1 MKRIMIIGCPG
12 SGKSTLS
19 KQLAVKLKLPL
30 VHLDQM
36 YWKSNWQPISN
47 EIFDE
52 LLLREVEKDEWIID
66 GNYSRTI
73 SMRLEKCDTIIY
85 LDYHRMTCL
94 LGVLKRVIKG
104 YGKTR
109 EDMGENC
116 PERLDP
122 DFLKYV
128 WTFNQS
134 RREEYLKLLSYQK
147 DKRVIILRYRSD
159 GAKFIRSL

>member
-19 KQLAVKLKLPL
+19 KQLALKLKLPL
-30 VHLDQM
+30 IHLDQI
-36 YWKSNWQPISN
+36 YWKSNWQPISH
-47 EIFDE
+47 EAFDE
-52 LLLREVEKDEWIID
+52 LLLREVQKDEWIID

-73 SMRLEKCDTIIY
+73 SMRLEACDTIIY
-85 LDYHRMTCL
+85 LDYNRMTCL

-134 RREEYLKLLSYQK
+134 RREEYLKLLSYQQ
-147 DKRVIILRYRSD
+147 DKRVIILRHRRD

>member
-19 KQLAVKLKLPL
+19 KQLAMKLKLPL
-30 VHLDQM
+30 VHLDQI
-36 YWKSNWQPISN
+36 YWKNNWQPISN
-47 EIFDE
+47 EIFDQ
-52 LLLREVEKDEWIID
+52 LLLHEVEKDEWIID

-94 LGVLKRVIKG
+94 LGVIKRVIKG

-134 RREEYLKLLSYQK
+134 RREEYLNLLSHQK
-147 DKRVIILRYRSD
+147 DKRVIILRHRRD

>member
-19 KQLAVKLKLPL
+19 KQLAVKLKLQL

-116 PERLDP
+116 PERLEWS
-122 DFLKYV
+122 FLKYV
-128 WTFNQS
+128 WTFNQN
-134 RREEYLKLLSYQK
+134 RRAEYLRLLSCQK
-147 DKRVIILRYRSD
+147 DKRVIILRYRRD
-159 GAKFIRSL
+159 GAKFIRDL

>member
-19 KQLAVKLKLPL
+19 KQLAMKLKLPL
-30 VHLDQM
+30 VHLDQI
-36 YWKSNWQPISN
+36 YWKSNWQPIS
-47 EIFDE
+47 DE
-52 LLLREVEKDEWIID
+52 LFDDLLLHEVQKDEWIID

-73 SMRLEKCDTIIY
+73 SMRLEACDTIIY
-85 LDYHRMTCL
+85 LDYHTMTCL
-94 LGVLKRVIKG
+94 FGVIKRVIKG

-128 WTFNQS
+128 WTFNQN
-134 RREEYLKLLSYQK
+134 RRAEYLDLLSHQQ
-147 DKRVIILRYRSD
+147 DKRVIILRHRRDS
-159 GAKFIRSL
+159 AKFIRSL

>member
-94 LGVLKRVIKG
+94 LGVIKRVIKG

-116 PERLDP
+116 PERLDWS
-122 DFLKYV
+122 FLKYV
-128 WTFNQS
+128 WTFNQR
-134 RREEYLKLLSYQK
+134 RREEYLRLLSCQK
-147 DKRVIILRYRSD
+147 NKRVIILRYRSD

>member
-19 KQLAVKLKLPL
+19 KQLAMKLKLPL

-116 PERLDP
+116 PERLDWS
-122 DFLKYV
+122 FLKYV
-128 WTFNQS
+128 WTFNQR
-134 RREEYLKLLSYQK
+134 RREEYLRLLRCQK

>member
-30 VHLDQM
+30 VHLDQI

-116 PERLDP
+116 PERLDWS
-122 DFLKYV
+122 FLKYV

>member
-47 EIFDE
+47 EMFDE
-52 LLLREVEKDEWIID
+52 LLLHEVQKDEWIID

-85 LDYHRMTCL
+85 LDYHRITCL

-116 PERLDP
+116 PERLDA

-134 RREEYLKLLSYQK
+134 RREEYLRLLSCQK
-147 DKRVIILRYRSD
+147 DKRVIILRYRRD

>member
-19 KQLAVKLKLPL
+19 KQLAMKLKLPL
-30 VHLDQM
+30 VHLDQI

-47 EIFDE
+47 ETFDE
-52 LLLREVEKDEWIID
+52 LLLHEVRKDEWIID

-73 SMRLEKCDTIIY
+73 SMRLEACDTIIY

-94 LGVLKRVIKG
+94 FGVIKRVIKG

-122 DFLKYV
+122 DFLRYV
-128 WTFNQS
+128 WTFNRS
-134 RREEYLKLLSYQK
+134 RRADYLDLLSHQQGK
-147 DKRVIILRYRSD
+147 QVIIFRHRRA
-159 GAKFIRSL
+159 GTKFIRSL